1 VRNIEYKKWNMEG
14 EQKKKI
20 SSFTDLVVWQEGH
33 SLVLGIYKCSESFPQ
48 KEVFGLTNQMRRAV
62 VSITSNIAE
71 GFSRQ
76 SVKEKVQFYSIAKG
90 SLTELQNQLLIAKDV
105 GFLEERN
112 YKVLSDRIDT
122 VGRLLTGFIRKT
134 KSFA

>member
-1 VRNIEYKKWNMEG
+1 MEG

-33 SLVLGIYKCSESFPQ
+33 ALVLGIYKYSESFPQ

>member
-1 VRNIEYKKWNMEG
+1 MEG

>member
-1 VRNIEYKKWNMEG
+1 M

-33 SLVLGIYKCSESFPQ
+33 ALVLGIYKYSESFPQ

-76 SVKEKVQFYSIAKG
+76 SAKEKVQFYSIAKG

>member
-1 VRNIEYKKWNMEG
+1 M

-33 SLVLGIYKCSESFPQ
+33 ALVLGIYKYSESFPQ